1 MEVLVSALSEGSW
14 DPYSISYITFSA
26 LCIPNG
32 LKKRSTVFIKPQK
45 LWITFPG
52 GQWVPALTGQVA
64 DTKSHSTYLVNY
76 FFLVFIFVSFHF
88 SCVKSKYI

>member
-1 MEVLVSALSEGSW
+1 MVSALSEGAW

-32 LKKRSTVFIKPQK
+32 LKKRSTVFTKPQK

-64 DTKSHSTYLVNY
+64 DTKSHSTYLLNY